1 MGRLA
6 LRWPRSYQ
14 GRIAIVIVIAIL
26 AVTVGVQGVI
36 RGVVNDRVRDA
47 AQRNLQKQAQA
58 LADSV
63 DAAPDRLKGLAADDA
78 ERYLPSTRIRVTWPA
93 PPGLY
98 FNIVREDLDI
108 LATARSGDVVVRLE
122 ASSTSGEVSDWLIVA
137 LIAGGLAVSVV
148 IVWALANALARRLR
162 RQAATLAA
170 SAGAVAAGDLTA
182 RVEETPD
189 ELGRVAAAFN
199 AMAER
204 LEAADERQK
213 RFLADVAHELRTPVT
228 AIEGFAESLAD
239 GVATTDEDRKDALAF
254 IQAEAVRLR
263 ELVRELRE
271 LTWLDLEPAPRAI
284 PVDLAAVAR
293 ETLTRFGAQAEDA
306 GVALVAPEGRLTVIT
321 DPAHIET
328 ILANLVA
335 NAIDATPSGGRIAV
349 EVGVDGAASWLSVSD
364 TGSGIAAEHL
374 PQIFDRL
381 YRADSARARNR
392 GGSGLGLAIVKRLAD
407 VVGGSVEVRSEVGRG
422 STFTVR
428 LPGTVGA
435 TVTPPR

>member
-1 MGRLA
+1 M
-6 LRWPRSYQ
+6 
-14 GRIAIVIVIAIL
+14 IVIAIL

-63 DAAPDRLKGLAADDA
+63 DAAPDRLKGLVADDA

-137 LIAGGLAVSVV
+137 LVAGGLAVSVV

-239 GVATTDEDRKDALAF
+239 GVATTDEDRQEALAF
-254 IQAEAVRLR
+254 IQDEAVRLR

-271 LTWLDLEPAPRAI
+271 LTWLDLEPAPRAV

-293 ETLTRFGAQAEDA
+293 ATLTRFGAQAEDA
-306 GVALVAPEGRLTVIT
+306 GVVLVAPEGRLTVIT

-335 NAIDATPSGGRIAV
+335 NAIGATPSGGRIAV
-349 EVGVDGAASWLSVSD
+349 EVGVDGTASWLSVSD
-364 TGSGIAAEHL
+364 TGSGIAPEHL
-374 PQIFDRL
+374 PHIFDRL

-407 VVGGSVEVRSEVGRG
+407 VVGGSVEVQSEVGRG